1 MKFIIIL
8 LTTNLVFGFSSS
20 LSDSSK
26 LTTNEIRLYTD
37 VTIDSSEIITNNIRI
52 LGGGLTVYGTVE
64 SQITVIGGDVHI
76 LSSAIIDG
84 KIVAIGGDVQTDKDA
99 QINGKIV
106 EASLDQG
113 LIYRETFTDSSES
126 GEKDFGI
133 STFSQHQSDGWVHP
147 KPTVF
152 QYNRN
157 EGLRFVPLN
166 WNWDHRNESLIR
178 LSFSLGYRFSSSEF
192 IGRTTLE
199 SSLLKNRSA
208 TIFASGFKMVRTD
221 DEFRLP
227 EKENSWAGFLGR
239 QDFYDRWDET
249 GFEAGFG
256 LDFSYLKVKGKFVRA
271 TQSEIPVNQ
280 DLWSFTNESNALRNN
295 LFMDSTNLDVD
306 YLEGIAAFR
315 TASYSP
321 LKSGF
326 AILSEVDMTLKK
338 NDSTLADPS
347 LRLIHIAMAN
357 WEVSKGVVLR
367 NRLILGMG
375 SESLPFYRQFGIGG
389 LGSVS
394 AHGYKSQLGNHMTQ
408 INTELVFTEKFT
420 DNWFMVK
427 LFYDGGMAYNSPDL
441 MDMKPISERSN
452 TLLQSAG
459 IGFGWEDGDKLKM
472 GFNFAKQLGSNSPI
486 ESTVRLNFNF

>member
-1 MKFIIIL
+1 MKIIITL
-8 LTTNLVFGFSSS
+8 LTINLVFGFSSS
-20 LSDSSK
+20 LSDSTSF
-26 LTTNEIRLYTD
+26 TTNEIRFYSD
-37 VTIDSSEIITNNIRI
+37 VIIDSSEIITNNIRI

-76 LSSAIIDG
+76 LSSAIING
-84 KIVAIGGDVQTDKDA
+84 KIISIGGDVQTDKNA

-113 LIYRETFTDSSES
+113 LIYRETFTDSSAS
-126 GEKDFGI
+126 GEKDFGV
-133 STFSQHQSDGWVHP
+133 STFSQHTSDGWVHP
-147 KPTVF
+147 KPTIF

-178 LSFSLGYRFSSSEF
+178 LSFSLGYRFSSSDF

-208 TIFASGFKMVRTD
+208 TIFTSGFKTVRTD

-256 LDFSYLKVKGKFVRA
+256 FDFSHLKVKGKFVRV
-271 TQSEIPVNQ
+271 TQSEISVNQ
-280 DLWSFTNESNALRNN
+280 DLWSFTNESSVLRNN
-295 LFMDSTNLDVD
+295 PFMVETDVE
-306 YLEGIAAFR
+306 YLEGVAAFR

-321 LKSGF
+321 LKTGL
-326 AILSEVDMTLKK
+326 AILSKVEMTLKM
-338 NDSTLADPS
+338 DSTLADPS

-375 SESLPFYRQFGIGG
+375 SKSLPIYRQFGVGG

-394 AHGYKSQLGNHMTQ
+394 AYGYKSQLENHMAQ

-420 DNWFMVK
+420 DTWFMVK
-427 LFYDGGMAYNSPDL
+427 LFYDGGMAYNSNDL
-441 MDMKPISERSN
+441 VDIGYISEHSDK
-452 TLLQSAG
+452 LLQSAG

>member
-1 MKFIIIL
+1 MKIIITL
-8 LTTNLVFGFSSS
+8 LTINLVFGFSSS
-20 LSDSSK
+20 LSDSTSF
-26 LTTNEIRLYTD
+26 TTNEIRFYSD

-52 LGGGLTVYGTVE
+52 IGGVLTVYGTVE

-76 LSSAIIDG
+76 LSSAIING
-84 KIVAIGGDVQTDKDA
+84 KIVAIGGDVQTDGGA

-113 LIYRETFTDSSES
+113 LIYRETFTDSSASE
-126 GEKDFGI
+126 EKDFGI
-133 STFSQHQSDGWVHP
+133 STFSEHSNDGWVHP
-147 KPTVF
+147 KPTIF

-208 TIFASGFKMVRTD
+208 TLFASGFKTARTD

-227 EKENSWAGFLGR
+227 EKENSWASLWSR

-249 GFEAGFG
+249 GFEVGFG
-256 LDFSYLKVKGKFVRA
+256 FDFSHLKVKGKFVRV
-271 TQSEIPVNQ
+271 TQSDISVNQ
-280 DLWSFTNESNALRNN
+280 DLWSFTNESSVLRNN
-295 LFMDSTNLDVD
+295 PFMVETDVE
-306 YLEGIAAFR
+306 YLEGVAAFR

-321 LKSGF
+321 LKTGL
-326 AILSEVDMTLKK
+326 AILSKVEMTLKM
-338 NDSTLADPS
+338 DSTLADPS

-375 SESLPFYRQFGIGG
+375 SKSLPIYRQFGVGG

-394 AHGYKSQLGNHMTQ
+394 AHGYKSQLENHMAQ

-420 DNWFMVK
+420 DTWFMVK
-427 LFYDGGMAYNSPDL
+427 LFYDGGMAYNSNDL
-441 MDMKPISERSN
+441 VDIGYISEHSDK
-452 TLLQSAG
+452 LLQSAG

>member
-1 MKFIIIL
+1 MKFIIII
-8 LTTNLVFGFSSS
+8 LTTNIVFGFSSS

-26 LTTNEIRLYTD
+26 FTTNEIRFYSD
-37 VTIDSSEIITNNIRI
+37 ITIDSSEIITNNIRI

-76 LSSAIIDG
+76 LSSAIING

-106 EASLDQG
+106 EASLNQG
-113 LIYRETFTDSSES
+113 LIYRETFTDSSVL
-126 GEKDFGI
+126 GEKDFEI

-147 KPTVF
+147 KPTIF

-166 WNWDHRNESLIR
+166 WNWDHRNESMIR

-208 TIFASGFKMVRTD
+208 TIFASGFKTVRTD

-227 EKENSWAGFLGR
+227 EKENSWAGFFGR

-256 LDFSYLKVKGKFVRA
+256 LDFSYLKVKGKFIRA
-271 TQSEIPVNQ
+271 TQSEIPVDQ
-280 DLWSFTNESNALRNN
+280 DLWSLTNEGNVFRNN
-295 LFMDSTNLDVD
+295 LFKDSTNIEID
-306 YLEGIAAFR
+306 YLEGVAAFR

-321 LKSGF
+321 LKTGF
-326 AILSEVDMTLKK
+326 AILSEMDMTLRK
-338 NDSTLADPS
+338 NDSILADPS

-357 WEVSKGVVLR
+357 WEVAKGVVLR

-375 SESLPFYRQFGIGG
+375 SESLPIYRQFGIGG
-389 LGSVS
+389 MGSVS
-394 AHGYKSQLGNHMTQ
+394 AHGYKSQLGNHMAQ
-408 INTELVFTEKFT
+408 INTELVFTEQFT
-420 DNWFMVK
+420 DSWFMVK
-427 LFYDGGMAYNSPDL
+427 LFYDGGMAYNSNDL
-441 MDMKPISERSN
+441 VDIGYISEHSDL
-452 TLLQSAG
+452 LLQSAG

>member
-1 MKFIIIL
+1 MKIIITL
-8 LTTNLVFGFSSS
+8 LTINLVFGFSSS
-20 LSDSSK
+20 LSDSTSF
-26 LTTNEIRLYTD
+26 TTNEIRFYSD

-52 LGGGLTVYGTVE
+52 IGGVLTVYGTVE

-76 LSSAIIDG
+76 LSSAIING
-84 KIVAIGGDVQTDKDA
+84 KIVAIGGDVQTDGGA

-113 LIYRETFTDSSES
+113 LIYRETFTDSSASE
-126 GEKDFGI
+126 EKDFGI

-147 KPTVF
+147 KPTIF

-208 TIFASGFKMVRTD
+208 TLFASGFKTARTD

-227 EKENSWAGFLGR
+227 EKENSWASLWSR

-249 GFEAGFG
+249 GFEVGFG
-256 LDFSYLKVKGKFVRA
+256 FDFSHLKVKGKFVRV
-271 TQSEIPVNQ
+271 TQSDISVNQ
-280 DLWSFTNESNALRNN
+280 DLWSFTNESSVLRNN
-295 LFMDSTNLDVD
+295 PFMVETDVE
-306 YLEGIAAFR
+306 YLEGVAAFR

-321 LKSGF
+321 LKTGL
-326 AILSEVDMTLKK
+326 AILSKVEMTLKM
-338 NDSTLADPS
+338 DSTLANPS

-375 SESLPFYRQFGIGG
+375 SKSLPIYRQFGVGG

-394 AHGYKSQLGNHMTQ
+394 AHGYKSQLENHMAQ

-420 DNWFMVK
+420 DTWFMVK
-427 LFYDGGMAYNSPDL
+427 LFYDGGMAYNSNDL
-441 MDMKPISERSN
+441 VDIGYISEHSDK
-452 TLLQSAG
+452 LLQSAG

>member
-1 MKFIIIL
+1 MKIIITL
-8 LTTNLVFGFSSS
+8 LTINLVFGFSSS
-20 LSDSSK
+20 LSDSTSF
-26 LTTNEIRLYTD
+26 TTNEIRFYSD

-52 LGGGLTVYGTVE
+52 IGGVLTVYGTVE
-64 SQITVIGGDVHI
+64 SQITVIGGNVHI
-76 LSSAIIDG
+76 LSSAIING
-84 KIVAIGGDVQTDKDA
+84 KIVAIGGDVQTDGGA

-113 LIYRETFTDSSES
+113 LIYRETFTDSSASE
-126 GEKDFGI
+126 EKDFGI

-147 KPTVF
+147 KPTIF

-208 TIFASGFKMVRTD
+208 TLFASGFKTARTD

-227 EKENSWAGFLGR
+227 EKENSWASLWSR

-249 GFEAGFG
+249 GFEVGFG
-256 LDFSYLKVKGKFVRA
+256 FDFSHLKVKGKFVRV
-271 TQSEIPVNQ
+271 TQSDISVNQ
-280 DLWSFTNESNALRNN
+280 DLWSFTNESSVLRNN
-295 LFMDSTNLDVD
+295 PFMVETDVE
-306 YLEGIAAFR
+306 YLEGVAAFR

-321 LKSGF
+321 LKTGL
-326 AILSEVDMTLKK
+326 AILSKVEMTLKM
-338 NDSTLADPS
+338 DSTLANPS

-375 SESLPFYRQFGIGG
+375 SKSLPIYRQFGVGG

-394 AHGYKSQLGNHMTQ
+394 AHGYKSQLENHMAQ

-420 DNWFMVK
+420 DTWFMVK
-427 LFYDGGMAYNSPDL
+427 LFYDGGMAYNSNDL
-441 MDMKPISERSN
+441 VDIGYISEHSDK
-452 TLLQSAG
+452 LLQSAG